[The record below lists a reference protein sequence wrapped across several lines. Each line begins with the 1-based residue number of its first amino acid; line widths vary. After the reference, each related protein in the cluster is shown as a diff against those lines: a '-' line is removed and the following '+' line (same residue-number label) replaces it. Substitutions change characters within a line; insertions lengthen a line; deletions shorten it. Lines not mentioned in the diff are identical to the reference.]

1 MLRLLMLS
9 LVFALSLGL
18 PHAAKAERN
27 LPLAVVDI
35 ALVRPVA
42 MVVSLAS
49 TAVYTGLAV
58 PFYMM
63 GVSDGAARAM
73 VETPWWFTAGRPAGD
88 FTHYYEP
95 GPWPHRR

>member
-9 LVFALSLGL
+9 LVFALSLGV
-18 PHAAKAERN
+18 PHDAKADTN
-27 LPLAVVDI
+27 VPLAVVDV
-35 ALVRPVA
+35 ALVRPVM

-73 VETPWWFTAGRPAGD
+73 VETPWWFTAGRPAGE
-88 FTHYYEP
+88 FGRYYEP
-95 GPWPHRR
+95 GPWPHRK